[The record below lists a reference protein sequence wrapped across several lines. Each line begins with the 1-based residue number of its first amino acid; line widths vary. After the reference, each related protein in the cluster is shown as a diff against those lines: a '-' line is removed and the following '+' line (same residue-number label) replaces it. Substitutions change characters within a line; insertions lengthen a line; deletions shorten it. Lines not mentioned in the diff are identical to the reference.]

1 MGRLRIRLLGGLEI
15 AGSNDAGA
23 PVLSRKAKALLAY
36 LALHLDQPQSREKL
50 AALLWQDSPEEQ
62 ARTNLRQVL
71 LSIRKALDDYEVP
84 DLVADRDR
92 ISLIGRNLDL
102 DVTEFERLVAEA
114 TPSALNTAAA
124 LYKGD
129 LLDGFSLK
137 EDTFEAWARAE
148 RERLRQLAANVM
160 TELTAH
166 YDAIGDA
173 THCVETATRL
183 LNLDPLREAA
193 HRILMRTYAAQGRH
207 ASALKQFE
215 VCRKILNHELSV
227 EPEPETVA
235 LYRSIRKQRAL
246 ASNDK
251 SASVENS
258 EPDCPP
264 LPNGQSP
271 ATDRPTKIVPAAG
284 RISRWPIVGLVVL
297 IVVIGAVLWHHSQL
311 PRVEPTLEANMAFP
325 LPDKPSIAV
334 LPFANMSG
342 DSEQEYFVDGMT
354 EDLITDLSKISG
366 LFVIARNSSF
376 SYKGQQ
382 IKIRQVAE
390 DLGVRYVLKGSVR
403 RAGEQIRINTQLID
417 ATTGGHI
424 WAERYDG
431 TLDDVFAFQDSVTR
445 EIANALAVA
454 LTDEETVERT
464 HHETDH
470 AQAHDAFLRGWAYY
484 KLLTPEDLARAIPFF
499 EEAIRLDPN
508 YARAHAALAS
518 LYWDAFRNNWAYDLD
533 MPSFRAERLANEHL
547 DIALKTPNTLAHVV
561 QARIFAYFG
570 FYDEAL
576 EEARQSISL
585 DVNDATAEAGLA
597 YAYVLADQAGDAIK
611 PIRTAMRLDPHHAP
625 SYLITLGAAQF
636 GLERFEDA
644 VVTFERAVKSNPQN
658 ELPGIY
664 LASARGHLGHVGKA
678 EMAIK
683 AVNEVRFEQ
692 GLGELSLR
700 DPADFPYRVVD
711 RRHGQ
716 IDFSRFGKRS
726 VQERVRAGLVEI
738 PALTWQYRI
747 TWIRS
752 MGGSETISLEIEG
765 AAEVDIEEAK
775 ALYDRGAV
783 FIDASSPETFKKQ
796 RISESVNLPYY
807 RSLDPTQ
814 KYFTQE
820 ALLAVAEKSQEIVLF
835 CERTGC
841 LYPAWVTAK
850 AANWGYQ
857 KIFFFKGG
865 TEAWVEAGY
874 FVERGE

>member
-15 AGSNDAGA
+15 AGNSGAGA
-23 PVLSRKAKALLAY
+23 PVLSRKAKALVAY
-36 LALHLDQPQSREKL
+36 LALQRDQPQSREKL

-71 LSIRKALDDYEVP
+71 SSIRKALNDYEAP
-84 DLVADRDR
+84 DLVADRNQ

-102 DVTEFERLVAEA
+102 DVAEFERLVAEA
-114 TPSALNTAAA
+114 TPGALIKAAT

-129 LLDGFSLK
+129 LLDGFSVN
-137 EDTFEAWARAE
+137 EDTFETWARDE
-148 RERLRQLAANVM
+148 RERLRRQAANVLH
-160 TELTAH
+160 ELTAH
-166 YDAIGDA
+166 YDAIGDT

-183 LNLDPLREAA
+183 LSLDPLGEAA

-215 VCRKILNHELSV
+215 NCRKILRRELGV
-227 EPEPETVA
+227 EPEPQTIA
-235 LYRSIRKQRAL
+235 LYRDIRKQRASAL
-246 ASNDK
+246 NDK
-251 SASVENS
+251 SDSVEEL
-258 EPDCPP
+258 EPDCRP
-264 LPNGQSP
+264 LPNGAWP
-271 ATDRPTKIVPAAG
+271 ATDRPAEIVPATG
-284 RISRWPIVGLVVL
+284 RMLRWPMVGLVIL
-297 IVVIGAVLWHHSQL
+297 IVVIGAVLWHQSQL
-311 PRVEPTLEANMAFP
+311 SRVEPALEANMAFP
-325 LPDKPSIAV
+325 LPEKPSIAV

-382 IKIRQVAE
+382 MEVRKVAE

-403 RAGEQIRINTQLID
+403 RAGAQVRINTQLID

-431 TLDDVFAFQDSVTR
+431 TLDDVFSLQDSVTR
-445 EIANALAVA
+445 EIVNALSVA
-454 LTDEETVERT
+454 LTKEEAVERT
-464 HHETDH
+464 RHETDH

-484 KLLTPEDLARAIPFF
+484 KLLTPEDLAQAIVFF

-518 LYWDAFRNNWAYDLD
+518 LYWDTFRNNWSYDLD
-533 MPSFRAERLANEHL
+533 MPSFRAEKLANEHL
-547 DIALKTPNTLAHVV
+547 ELALKTPNTLAHVL

-570 FYDEAL
+570 FYDKAV

-585 DVNDATAEAGLA
+585 DVNDATAQAGLA
-597 YAYVLADQAGDAIK
+597 HAYVLADQAGEAIK
-611 PIRTAMRLDPHHAP
+611 PITMAMRLDPHYAP

-636 GLERFEDA
+636 GLEQFKDA

-664 LASARGHLGHVGKA
+664 LASAQGHLGHIRKA
-678 EMAIK
+678 EMAIE
-683 AVNEVRFEQ
+683 AVNAVRFEQ

-716 IDFSRFGKRS
+716 IDFSRFGKRPA
-726 VQERVRAGLVEI
+726 QERVRAGLVDN

-747 TWIRS
+747 TWIRN

-783 FIDASSPETFKKQ
+783 FIDASSPETFKKE
-796 RISESVNLPYY
+796 RISGSVNLPYY
-807 RSLDPTQ
+807 RSLDPAQ

-820 ALLAVAEKSQEIVLF
+820 ALLEVAEKSQEIVLF

-857 KIFFFKGG
+857 RIFFFKGG
-865 TEAWVEAGY
+865 TEAWYEAGY
-874 FVERGE
+874 FVERGK